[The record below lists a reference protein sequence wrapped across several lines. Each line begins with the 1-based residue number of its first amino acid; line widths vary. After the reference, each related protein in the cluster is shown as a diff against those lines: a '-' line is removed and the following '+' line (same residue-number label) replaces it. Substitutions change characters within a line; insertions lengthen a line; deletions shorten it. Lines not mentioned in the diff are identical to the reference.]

1 MSALLAVEHLSVNY
15 GGLRAVDDVSI
26 TVQPGTVHSLIG
38 PNGAGKTTII
48 DALSG
53 FAPSAAGRIALAGRS
68 IEHLPAHGRARAG
81 LVRTFQSIELF
92 DDLDLREN
100 LLVAATR
107 PRWWSPIVDAVA
119 PSRAR
124 RDVDIDFA
132 LDALG
137 LGGLGSARPTELS
150 HGQRRLAGV
159 ARALAARPRLVLLDE
174 PAAGLDAEE
183 TAALGSVV
191 RSLPDMGVGV
201 LLVDHDMN
209 LVLDVSDEVT
219 VVDFGRVIACGPP
232 AEVRRHPAVIAAYLG
247 GGA

>member
-1 MSALLAVEHLSVNY
+1 VSAVLAVEHLSVNY
-15 GGLRAVDDVSI
+15 GGLLAVDDVSI
-26 TVQPGTVHSLIG
+26 EVAAGTVHSLIG

-53 FAPSAAGRIALAGRS
+53 FVAAATGRIVLDGRPV
-68 IEHLPAHGRARAG
+68 EMLPAHGRARAG

-100 LLVAATR
+100 LLVAAA
-107 PRWWSPIVDAVA
+107 PSRWWSPVVDAVV

-124 RDVDIDFA
+124 RGLDVEFA

-137 LGGLGSARPTELS
+137 LSGLGDARPGELS

-159 ARALAARPRLVLLDE
+159 ARALAARPRVVLLDE
-174 PAAGLDAEE
+174 PAAGLDADE
-183 TAALGSVV
+183 TAALGAVL
-191 RSLPDMGVGV
+191 RGLPERGIGV
-201 LLVDHDMN
+201 LLVDHDMT
-209 LVLDVSDEVT
+209 LVLDVSDTVT

-232 AEVRRHPAVIAAYLG
+232 DTVRRDPAVVAAYLG
-247 GGA
+247 GAT